1 MTVQPSGRRSSASC
15 WFVLAALAGVIHA
28 AVTLYWALG
37 ERGLLWTMG
46 DSFVAQFADIMW
58 VLYPV
63 ALVKGVSAVA
73 PLWLARRGWPLRRLT
88 RPVCWVGSVVLVA
101 WGGAN
106 TVLANAVLLGAV
118 RPDGGFDRAAMIGH
132 AWIWDPLFRCGAQA
146 SPRVCGRRA
155 TTLFLPCSC
164 GGESRAPRPSLVM
177 RLPTDLTGR
186 RGASTR

>member
-63 ALVKGVSAVA
+63 ALVNGVSAVA

-132 AWIWDPLFRCGAQA
+132 AWIWDPLF
-146 SPRVCGRRA
+146 
-155 TTLFLPCSC
+155 
-164 GGESRAPRPSLVM
+164 LVW
-177 RLPTDLTGR
+177 
-186 RGASTR
+186 GASLAAGLGSTRHSEGQPTE

>member
-15 WFVLAALAGVIHA
+15 WFVLAGVIHA

-132 AWIWDPLFRCGAQA
+132 AWIWDPLF
-146 SPRVCGRRA
+146 
-155 TTLFLPCSC
+155 
-164 GGESRAPRPSLVM
+164 LVW
-177 RLPTDLTGR
+177 
-186 RGASTR
+186 GASLAAGLWSTRHSEASRRSEAGASARKVRHVPGLP

>member
-132 AWIWDPLFRCGAQA
+132 AWIWDPLF
-146 SPRVCGRRA
+146 
-155 TTLFLPCSC
+155 
-164 GGESRAPRPSLVM
+164 LVW
-177 RLPTDLTGR
+177 
-186 RGASTR
+186 GASLAAGLWSTRHSEGQPTE